1 MMQVIGLLLLAYLLG
16 SIPTGFWLVKAVKG
30 YDIRKKGSGNIGMT
44 NVWRVAGAPWGILTF
59 ILDIAKGVIV
69 VKCAQMVA
77 FHLSP
82 QWNWLPA
89 GAGLVVLLG
98 NVFPIFLKFKGGKG
112 IGVSVGVFF
121 TLLPFPSLIGTMV
134 FVFALVTWRMIS
146 VGSLAGVTTMAALSM
161 VLDPGQRWP
170 SLLAVLAMGI
180 AWYTHRSNLKR
191 IVEGKESKIPAG
203 RKKGRKR

>member
-1 MMQVIGLLLLAYLLG
+1 MTQVIGILLLACLLG

-30 YDIRKKGSGNIGMT
+30 IDIRKKGSGNIGMT

-59 ILDIAKGVIV
+59 ILDIAKGVIP
-69 VKCAQMVA
+69 VKCAQMLY
-77 FHLSP
+77 HHYP
-82 QWNWLPA
+82 HWDWLPPL
-89 GAGLVVLLG
+89 AGLIVLLG
-98 NVFPIFLKFKGGKG
+98 SVFSIFLKFKGGKG

-134 FVFALVTWRMIS
+134 FIFALVTWRMIS

-161 VLDPGQRWP
+161 VVNPVQRW
-170 SLLAVLAMGI
+170 SVLLAVLAMGI

-191 IVEGKESKIPAG
+191 IVEGKESKISAG
-203 RKKGRKR
+203 RKKGRKH